1 MRWLTIVATLT
12 VLSLLPLG
20 AAAGPKECDSLKG
33 AQRRLATQILQ
44 SQHAYAC
51 CDKTLAQ
58 CLKRRPTCRLVER
71 LAASVCRRAKAGQD
85 RAKIERGLARRA
97 TSMLP
102 SARRYSID
110 RSHSPPAGDPAAK
123 VELVAYVCPY
133 CPYCAHL
140 IRGLHRAMTAGAL
153 KGKAKMRVRL
163 FPIRSHRGSTEAAMA
178 AMAAQKLGRFWPYLL
193 GTYKRGQHH
202 DAKALSEQA
211 RKLGLDPKR
220 FASLSKDQQ
229 LRKLLVASKKEGV
242 RHKVEAT
249 PTLFING
256 RRYVGDLDL
265 ATVVDVLEEE
275 HDRVTGRR

>member
-1 MRWLTIVATLT
+1 MLYGGLTIVVRQTVVYPSLSAYGRLT
-12 VLSLLPLG
+12 
-20 AAAGPKECDSLKG
+20 GPC
-33 AQRRLATQILQ
+33 Q
-44 SQHAYAC
+44 
-51 CDKTLAQ
+51 
-58 CLKRRPTCRLVER
+58 
-71 LAASVCRRAKAGQD
+71 
-85 RAKIERGLARRA
+85 
-97 TSMLP
+97 
-102 SARRYSID
+102 
-110 RSHSPPAGDPAAK
+110 
-123 VELVAYVCPY
+123 AYVM
-133 CPYCAHL
+133 AAVL
-140 IRGLHRAMTAGAL
+140 
-153 KGKAKMRVRL
+153 
-163 FPIRSHRGSTEAAMA
+163 TEAAIA